1 MLRILLP
8 LTSQITISY
17 PGCYVLR
24 PPLSPLAPRA
34 AKRHY
39 LSHPWQNQ
47 YEHWLWASH
56 RTPSCFLRPIC
67 PSAAPTSQATTRSRD
82 VAHPGQLN
90 PPYPFRILGNGRLP
104 ECRRSQKKPSCSY
117 LQAIPNR
124 AAQEPV
130 DPTNVEQ
137 VGGPDRCRLQQQPKS
152 VSHVRPSLELHPRKH
167 PVLIPVSG

>member
-47 YEHWLWASH
+47 YGDWLRASL
-56 RTPSCFLRPIC
+56 RTPSCFLRPIS

-90 PPYPFRILGNGRLP
+90 PPYPFRNPGLLSRGEPSLRLP
-104 ECRRSQKKPSCSY
+104 LLFLEPGHLLEELLGPLRPASLPKFLASFFRQIAGPPYSPRR
-117 LQAIPNR
+117 
-124 AAQEPV
+124 
-130 DPTNVEQ
+130 
-137 VGGPDRCRLQQQPKS
+137 
-152 VSHVRPSLELHPRKH
+152 
-167 PVLIPVSG
+167 